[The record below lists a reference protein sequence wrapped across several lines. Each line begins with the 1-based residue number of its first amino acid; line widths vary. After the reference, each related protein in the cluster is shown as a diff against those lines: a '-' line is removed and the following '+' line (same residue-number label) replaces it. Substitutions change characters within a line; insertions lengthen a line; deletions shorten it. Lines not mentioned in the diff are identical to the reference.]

1 VAQQARH
8 LAWKLQDGEL
18 AARFLIRDRDAKF
31 NASFDE
37 VLRSEAVEVVRTPH
51 DRPGR
56 IRSPSAGS
64 GRRGESA
71 WITC

>member
-1 VAQQARH
+1 VAHQAQH

-18 AARFLIRDRDAKF
+18 AARFLNRDRDAKF

-37 VLRSEAVEVVRTPH
+37 VLRSEGVEVLRTPP
-51 DRPGR
+51 RSPR
-56 IRSPSAGS
+56 ANRSPSAGS